1 MDENFRESDF
11 IEEQGRLLQLLELS
25 NLDYNVLDNFE
36 MLPIEFLR

>member
-11 IEEQGRLLQLLELS
+11 IEESGRLLQLLELS